1 MKIKILMAALAIT
14 ISLFLKAQVPGTIS
28 YQSVLTDG
36 EGVVLVSKQVAIKIG
51 VKGYSARGEDLGY
64 DYYERHGTTTSSNGV
79 MTIFI
84 GAGEVLLGDF
94 SKIDWSSEGRK
105 LSFEIDIAGNGNY
118 TISGTSTISSVP
130 YALRAAVSDS
140 LAFGEQDPLFTAS
153 PAYDI
158 TALDIVKWNTSVVV
172 EGNTSTVL
180 PVGGINGQILS
191 TDGNGVY
198 RWIDIL
204 DDQTATEVAFTA
216 TENIAATSVQA
227 ALAELDN

>member
-51 VKGYSARGEDLGY
+51 IKGYSDRGDDLGY
-64 DYYERHGTTTSSNGV
+64 DYYERHVTTTSSNGV

-94 SKIDWSSEGRK
+94 SKIDWSSEDRK

-180 PVGGINGQILS
+180 PV
-191 TDGNGVY
+191 
-198 RWIDIL
+198 
-204 DDQTATEVAFTA
+204 
-216 TENIAATSVQA
+216 
-227 ALAELDN
+227 